1 MATSAPA
8 KSKLTDRARHGPGD
22 ATPRSSSPRE
32 SLRGTGPCRHRR
44 LRHHRGG
51 HAGTDGARF
60 DAKLQRGDTLVVAA
74 LDRVGRRSI
83 DVMGV
88 IFDLVNRGVRLRSLA
103 DAEAWAKGLDA
114 DPDSM
119 EWMSAILIAQVCSF
133 AAQLERQAIAR
144 RTKSRARERARAEGK
159 RVGRPPALA
168 EETLSAIQPGRG
180 GGDAGGCRG
189 PQVRRPAHH
198 AHRPSGAKRREQC
211 QLMSTGAMPHSAKLP
226 PLPV

>member
-1 MATSAPA
+1 MAHYGYIRTSKEQEAGQRGMDPE
-8 KSKLTDRARHGPGD
+8 TQRRALI
-22 ATPRSSSPRE
+22 A
-32 SLRGTGPCRHRR
+32 
-44 LRHHRGG
+44 
-51 HAGTDGARF
+51 AGVPERQVYADIDVSGIAGVASRNGWRAL
-60 DAKLQRGDTLVVAA
+60 DSKLQRGDTLVVAA

-144 RTKSRARERARAEGK
+144 RTRAGLERARAEGK
-159 RVGRPPALA
+159 RVGRPPALT
-168 EETLSAIQPGRG
+168 EETLSA
-180 GGDAGGCRG
+180 
-189 PQVRRPAHH
+189 VRQDLAEGMPVAAVARKYDVPRTTLIGHLERSA
-198 AHRPSGAKRREQC
+198 AKNE
-211 QLMSTGAMPHSAKLP
+211 
-226 PLPV
+226 

>member
-1 MATSAPA
+1 MAPA
-8 KSKLTDRARHGPGD
+8 HYGYIRTSKEQLTDQRGMDPETQRRAIIAEGVPERHIHADIDVSGITGV
-22 ATPRSSSPRE
+22 ATRNGWR
-32 SLRGTGPCRHRR
+32 
-44 LRHHRGG
+44 
-51 HAGTDGARF
+51 AV

-144 RTKSRARERARAEGK
+144 RTKAGLERARAEGK

-168 EETLSAIQPGRG
+168 EETLSAIRQDVAEG
-180 GGDAGGCRG
+180 
-189 PQVRRPAHH
+189 
-198 AHRPSGAKRREQC
+198 
-211 QLMSTGAMPHSAKLP
+211 MPVAAVARKYDVPRTTLIGHLERSARNG
-226 PLPV
+226 